1 MRVVISKRVSLIASL
16 SASAVVLL
24 VAGAPPAAAQGTR
37 PGSRVPPPGSN
48 TTRRPAGPQPP
59 SIRERQF
66 KMHEMER
73 EAARPRTPEEER
85 LAVAQIAEDFERIQA
100 VNNKMMAAAFGAAPP
115 DYGNIA
121 SVTAE
126 IGKRAGRLKSNLHL
140 PQPAEP
146 QKKQPPPPEPG
157 DVAALKKLLLS
168 LDKSLMNFV
177 KSPVFN
183 SVDVID
189 AGAAATARDDL
200 EAVIELS
207 HFINKCAE
215 KMSKAAGKH

>member
-1 MRVVISKRVSLIASL
+1 
-16 SASAVVLL
+16 
-24 VAGAPPAAAQGTR
+24 
-37 PGSRVPPPGSN
+37 
-48 TTRRPAGPQPP
+48 
-59 SIRERQF
+59 
-66 KMHEMER
+66 MHEMER

-85 LAVAQIAEDFERIQA
+85 LAVAQIAEDFERIQV
-100 VNNKMMAAAFGAAPP
+100 VNNKMMAAAFGAAAP

-157 DVAALKKLLLS
+157 DAAALKKLLLS
-168 LDKSLMNFV
+168 LDKSLMSFV